1 MSPPCKGNLGKLMG
15 LMDGTL
21 RSGTADR
28 MRQHLSSCPG
38 CKTAYDRM
46 SKGQE
51 LLREIGEE
59 DAPDI
64 SWRGVEAHL
73 HWKLSKEGKEP
84 VRTRRWSPVLALAG
98 AAAFGALVGILVF
111 SGGDLLK
118 SISGPGGAAPSKVAK
133 RPAAPPSPVDEELA
147 AVVTMARG
155 DVFRK
160 STRGEQT
167 PLDLSRPLLQGD
179 RAITGDGKVA
189 MQWEAGTGM
198 RMMPRS
204 ELVLSKLGTNTQL
217 LQLDRGK
224 IYIQVAK
231 RKPHQ
236 LFQVLADGIRATVK
250 GTHLAVGVK
259 DGQVE
264 VEVFTGLVG
273 VESVSGAWKSVDV
286 PAGHRV
292 RLPVNSS
299 VRPSLT
305 KVEDSPQVS
314 LINLQR
320 WTSFQRVM
328 AETGMMKVA
337 SRPPGAELR
346 LDKRA
351 LGDTNLQVRST
362 FSRHL
367 LELYRDG
374 NLVHSKWVQFTPTMK
389 EVVLNIPRPKQI
401 KISTKTAMSL
411 DQATMRL
418 GHKIRDLCFD
428 RLSKTNPDLQGTL
441 LLRLSMDRHGKV
453 QRVRLKRATGASRRW
468 WKCAQRT
475 ALRWSFP
482 PDKDKQ
488 SYDVER
494 RFKFVP
500 SGK

>member
-21 RSGTADR
+21 RPGTADR

-38 CKTAYDRM
+38 CNTAFERM
-46 SKGQE
+46 TKGQQ

-64 SWRGVEAHL
+64 SWKGIEAQL
-73 HWKLSKEGKEP
+73 HWKLSKEDKEP
-84 VRTRRWSPVLALAG
+84 VRTRRWSPMLALAG
-98 AAAFGALVGILVF
+98 AAALGALVGILVF
-111 SGGDLLK
+111 TGGDLFDGTPGPSGGTPHGVAVRK
-118 SISGPGGAAPSKVAK
+118 S
-133 RPAAPPSPVDEELA
+133 PPPQPVDEELA

-155 DVFRK
+155 DVFRR
-160 STRGEQT
+160 STRGEQS

-179 RAITGDGKVA
+179 RAITGNGKLA

-198 RMMPRS
+198 RMVPRT

-217 LQLDRGK
+217 LRLERGK
-224 IYIQVAK
+224 IYVQVAK

-236 LFQVLADGIRATVK
+236 KFQVLADGIRATVK

-264 VEVFTGLVG
+264 VEVFTGLVA

-292 RLPVNSS
+292 QLPVNSS
-299 VRPSLT
+299 QRPKLR
-305 KVEDSPQVS
+305 KVKDSPAVS
-314 LINLQR
+314 MINLQQ

-337 SRPPGAELR
+337 SRPSGAELR
-346 LDKRA
+346 LDRRV

-374 NLVHSKWVQFTPTMK
+374 KLVHSKWVQFTPTMK
-389 EVVLNIPRPKQI
+389 EVVLNIPRPRAI

-411 DQATMRL
+411 DQATIRL

-441 LLRLSMDRHGKV
+441 LLRLSMNRHGKV
-453 QRVRLKRATGASRRW
+453 KRVRLKRATGASRRW

-494 RFKFVP
+494 RFKFLP